1 MVFIDQENLF
11 FFFLSFVAAGYVD
24 LPDVFKLGF
33 VMAFINALIWGVV
46 GSFWWKFLG
55 LY

>member
-1 MVFIDQENLF
+1 MSNVMFPC
-11 FFFLSFVAAGYVD
+11 AAGYVD

-33 VMAFINALIWGVV
+33 TTAAINAVIWGVV
-46 GSFWWKFLG
+46 GSIWWKFLG

>member
-1 MVFIDQENLF
+1 MSNVM
-11 FFFLSFVAAGYVD
+11 FLCAAGYVD

-33 VMAFINALIWGVV
+33 TTAVINAVIWGVV
-46 GSFWWKFLG
+46 GSIWWNFLG

>member
-1 MVFIDQENLF
+1 MLF
-11 FFFLSFVAAGYVD
+11 ATAGYMD

-33 VMAFINALIWGVV
+33 VMALINAIIWGVT
-46 GSFWWKFLG
+46 GTFWWKFLG